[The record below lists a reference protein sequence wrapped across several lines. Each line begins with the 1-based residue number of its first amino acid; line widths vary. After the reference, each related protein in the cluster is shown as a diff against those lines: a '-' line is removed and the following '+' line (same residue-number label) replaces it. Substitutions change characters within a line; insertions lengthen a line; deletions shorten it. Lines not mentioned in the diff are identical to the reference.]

1 VFGHTTAEEI
11 YHHSL
16 LTPFQVIQAPDV
28 PHTLNGKRVE
38 VLVKKVGL
46 TIHRYILSHFIC
58 IFFAQ
63 IINGAPLSSVNL
75 ATLSN
80 PECLKFYQDIG
91 EILRK
96 EIDG

>member
-58 IFFAQ
+58 MF
-63 IINGAPLSSVNL
+63 L
-75 ATLSN
+75 
-80 PECLKFYQDIG
+80 
-91 EILRK
+91 LRLLTVHRSRVST
-96 EIDG
+96 